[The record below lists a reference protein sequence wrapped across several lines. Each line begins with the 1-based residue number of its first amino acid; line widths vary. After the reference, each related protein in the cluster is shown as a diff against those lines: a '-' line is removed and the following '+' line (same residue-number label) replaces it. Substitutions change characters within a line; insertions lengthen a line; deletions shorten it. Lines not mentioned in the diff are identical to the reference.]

1 MSDSLFGLATAY
13 RAAYAVL
20 GSYLTARLAPRKPLA
35 HAMLG
40 GAIGMGLATAGAVA
54 TWNMGPELGPHWYAV
69 SLIGMALPCAWAGGA
84 LFAGPS
90 GTAR

>member
-1 MSDSLFGLATAY
+1 MGHAL
-13 RAAYAVL
+13 VL
-20 GSYLTARLAPRKPLA
+20 GS
-35 HAMLG
+35 
-40 GAIGMGLATAGAVA
+40 IGLAVSIVGAVA